1 MVLYDGQYMELY
13 NDDGNIDYG
22 AVEKVFQ
29 NKEDANAYAKE
40 LELNTLGT
48 DYSVTEMKIE

>member
-1 MVLYDGQYMELY
+1 MMMVILIMEQLK
-13 NDDGNIDYG
+13 
-22 AVEKVFQ
+22 KVFQ

-40 LELNTLGT
+40 RELNTLGT

>member
-1 MVLYDGQYMELY
+1 MIVYVVSYTQY
-13 NDDGNIDYG
+13 NDDGNIDYV

-40 LELNTLGT
+40 RELNTWGT

>member
-1 MVLYDGQYMELY
+1 MIVYVVSYTQY

-40 LELNTLGT
+40 RELNTLGT